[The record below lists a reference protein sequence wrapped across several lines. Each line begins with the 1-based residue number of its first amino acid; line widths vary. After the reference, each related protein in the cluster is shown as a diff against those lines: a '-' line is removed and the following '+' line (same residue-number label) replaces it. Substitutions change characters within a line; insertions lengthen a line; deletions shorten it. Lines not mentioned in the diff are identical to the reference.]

1 MYNIIFEPVSNLVE
15 EKEENCIY
23 FKLSRGNI
31 PFQI

>member
-15 EKEENCIY
+15 EKKENFIY
-23 FKLSRGNI
+23 FKLSRENI